1 METRQNFDTDSHL
14 ETNQR
19 SRIQIRGWWSA
30 PYGGPACWR
39 EGGSERY
46 LWNAHCGL
54 RQARVRVGAVGVSLG
69 VGFKCT
75 FSEGHH
81 GLLEP
86 GAWPGPLPHGGLRA
100 RLTQVR
106 WLGPP
111 VIVIQARSPF
121 TFAVRQTLLWAST
134 GPCSSRRHE
143 LEWIIQRG
151 AAGGSLEAPLEVTV
165 LAGFAQWV
173 QVCVII
179 CRKPGSVGL
188 QRLHLRIIG
197 LPVLHLQY
205 VPILPGR
212 VAAFIKRLQIIS
224 IETLFSVL
232 FRCIV
237 SSGVRF
243 AGILREG
250 EKAVFFSM
258 AWTTA
263 GGALVW
269 GGWAFLPQGVGAG
282 HGDVVKI
289 LQQAVDGGL
298 LAGFVSSND
307 CLGIIKGTLFK
318 ENISHFQP
326 DGRILFWFCPV

>member
-1 METRQNFDTDSHL
+1 M
-14 ETNQR
+14 
-19 SRIQIRGWWSA
+19 
-30 PYGGPACWR
+30 
-39 EGGSERY
+39 
-46 LWNAHCGL
+46 
-54 RQARVRVGAVGVSLG
+54 
-69 VGFKCT
+69 
-75 FSEGHH
+75 
-81 GLLEP
+81 
-86 GAWPGPLPHGGLRA
+86 
-100 RLTQVR
+100 
-106 WLGPP
+106 
-111 VIVIQARSPF
+111 
-121 TFAVRQTLLWAST
+121 
-134 GPCSSRRHE
+134 
-143 LEWIIQRG
+143 
-151 AAGGSLEAPLEVTV
+151 
-165 LAGFAQWV
+165 
-173 QVCVII
+173 CVII
-179 CRKPGSVGL
+179 CRKPGSVRL

-212 VAAFIKRLQIIS
+212 MAAFIKRLQIIS

-263 GGALVW
+263 GGSLVW

-318 ENISHFQP
+318 ENISHFQT
-326 DGRILFWFCPV
+326 DGRILS

>member
-1 METRQNFDTDSHL
+1 ML
-14 ETNQR
+14 E
-19 SRIQIRGWWSA
+19 
-30 PYGGPACWR
+30 
-39 EGGSERY
+39 EGGRERY

-54 RQARVRVGAVGVSLG
+54 RQARVRVGAVRMSLR
-69 VGFKCT
+69 GFKCT

-86 GAWPGPLPHGGLRA
+86 GAWPGPLPHGRLRA

-106 WLGPP
+106 WLWPP
-111 VIVIQARSPF
+111 VIVIQAGSPF
-121 TFAVRQTLLWAST
+121 TFAVHQALLWAPT
-134 GPCSSRRHE
+134 GPCSSRRCE
-143 LEWIIQRG
+143 LERIIQRG
-151 AAGGSLEAPLEVTV
+151 AARGSLEAPLEVTV

-173 QVCVII
+173 QVCMRV
-179 CRKPGSVGL
+179 CRKSGSVGL

-197 LPVLHLQY
+197 LPMLHLQY

-212 VAAFIKRLQIIS
+212 VAAFIKRVQIIS

-232 FRCIV
+232 FRRIV
-237 SSGVRF
+237 SSAVRF

-250 EKAVFFSM
+250 EKAVFFPM
-258 AWTTA
+258 AWTPA
-263 GGALVW
+263 GGSLVR
-269 GGWAFLPQGVGAG
+269 GGRAFLPQGVGAG
-282 HGDVVKI
+282 HRDVVKI

-318 ENISHFQP
+318 ENNSHFQT
-326 DGRILFWFCPV
+326 DGRILSWFHPV